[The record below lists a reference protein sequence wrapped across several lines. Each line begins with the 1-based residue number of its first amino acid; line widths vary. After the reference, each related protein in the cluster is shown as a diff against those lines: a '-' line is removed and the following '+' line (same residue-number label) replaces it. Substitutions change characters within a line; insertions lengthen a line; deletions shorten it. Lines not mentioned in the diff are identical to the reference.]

1 MQNESGLSR
10 ADREL
15 EAAMSALRP
24 RMGGVDRDGMMFR
37 AGLAVGGRNSKA
49 WRVVCAALTVM
60 LVGSVALRPW
70 FRAGRDDVRIV
81 STTQPIEHRGG
92 SYRPYARDVAGRRW
106 EDREGA
112 GSYVRLRDAV
122 LERGVDALDEGRSSS
137 GRSAAPL
144 TREELL
150 ENMLSS

>member
-1 MQNESGLSR
+1 MQNESGLSG

-15 EAAMSALRP
+15 EAAMSALQP
-24 RMGGVDRDGMMFR
+24 RGGRVDRDAMMFR
-37 AGLAVGGRNSKA
+37 AGLVAGGRNGRA

-106 EDREGA
+106 EDRDGA

-122 LERGVDALDEGRSSS
+122 LERGLDALDEGRSRS
-137 GRSAAPL
+137 GRAASPL
-144 TREELL
+144 NREELL
-150 ENMLSS
+150 ETMLSS

>member
-49 WRVVCAALTVM
+49 WRVVCAALVVM
-60 LVGSVALRPW
+60 LAGSVVLRPGL
-70 FRAGRDDVRIV
+70 RAGRDDGRIA
-81 STTQPIEHRGG
+81 STTEPIDQ
-92 SYRPYARDVAGRRW
+92 RDVGYNRDFAGRGW
-106 EDREGA
+106 EAHEGA

-122 LERGVDALDEGRSSS
+122 LERGLDALDEGRSNS
-137 GRSAAPL
+137 GRPAAPL
-144 TREELL
+144 SREELL